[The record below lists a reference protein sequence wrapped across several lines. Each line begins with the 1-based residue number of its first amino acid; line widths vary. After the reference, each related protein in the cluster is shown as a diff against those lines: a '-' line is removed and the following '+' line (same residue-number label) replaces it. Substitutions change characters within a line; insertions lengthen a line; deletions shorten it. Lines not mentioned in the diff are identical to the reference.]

1 MYVPSFFF
9 HNACA
14 EGKGDEEVETAQL
27 REPRAELSGA
37 IAGWATGVTVW
48 HQ

>member
-27 REPRAELSGA
+27 REPRAELSGV
-37 IAGWATGVTVW
+37 IAGWAIGVTVW